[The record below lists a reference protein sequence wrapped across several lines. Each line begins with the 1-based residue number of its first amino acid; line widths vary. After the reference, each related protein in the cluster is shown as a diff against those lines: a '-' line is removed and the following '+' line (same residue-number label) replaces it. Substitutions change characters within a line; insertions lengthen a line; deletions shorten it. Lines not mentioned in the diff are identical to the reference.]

1 MKRIKKAV
9 IILVLIIII
18 ILGVIVF
25 INKKDTYNTVEEEPS
40 EELEEGLVRE
50 NNENGFK
57 IIQDANVFYSITNV
71 LGNYLQVISYNG
83 ETDIEENPYGIEDDE
98 EMKEIM
104 MSMLDVKYVSENNI
118 SDSYEGTVDL
128 IDYDYNIIPIDMRV
142 NRGDSISTYIVDI
155 YLENIEDYSLEEKYY
170 IVRVDSQ
177 NGTFSIEPIEEEVE
191 NIDAISVEETNMSIE
206 KNEYNAYDIEIMS
219 TEGLV
224 RIYLNNFIT
233 MLLNHTDIVYERYL
247 DEEYRD
253 KRFENLQE
261 LEEYVERN
269 NEEIQSVSAEKYLIE
284 DNNETNEYVIMDQY
298 GNIYEFYE
306 ISTMVYKVRMDNYT
320 IASETFIT
328 TYNSSN
334 EQNRVMLNID
344 KWIKMLNNRDY
355 SAAYE
360 VLDETYRENTFG
372 SQDEFESYM
381 RQNMPLH
388 YDVNYE
394 SFETR
399 SGVYVQTISL
409 TDVTEES
416 EDIVNLTIIMDLLE
430 DMDFKMSFNI
440 S

>member
-1 MKRIKKAV
+1 
-9 IILVLIIII
+9 
-18 ILGVIVF
+18 
-25 INKKDTYNTVEEEPS
+25 
-40 EELEEGLVRE
+40 
-50 NNENGFK
+50 
-57 IIQDANVFYSITNV
+57 
-71 LGNYLQVISYNG
+71 
-83 ETDIEENPYGIEDDE
+83 
-98 EMKEIM
+98 
-104 MSMLDVKYVSENNI
+104 
-118 SDSYEGTVDL
+118 
-128 IDYDYNIIPIDMRV
+128 
-142 NRGDSISTYIVDI
+142 
-155 YLENIEDYSLEEKYY
+155 
-170 IVRVDSQ
+170 
-177 NGTFSIEPIEEEVE
+177 
-191 NIDAISVEETNMSIE
+191 
-206 KNEYNAYDIEIMS
+206 
-219 TEGLV
+219 
-224 RIYLNNFIT
+224 

-306 ISTMVYKVRMDNYT
+306 TSTMVYKVRMDNYT

-409 TDVTEES
+409 TDITEES

-440 S
+440 G

>member
-71 LGNYLQVISYNG
+71 LSNYLQVISYNG

-409 TDVTEES
+409 TDITEES

>member
-71 LGNYLQVISYNG
+71 LSNYLQVISYNG

-306 ISTMVYKVRMDNYT
+306 TSTMVYKVRMDNYT

-409 TDVTEES
+409 TDITEES

-440 S
+440 G